1 MTRSELIFC
10 LRRVNQTF
18 KLLMPNAFID
28 EHERLWGF
36 FGFKEADSGVNYFMD
51 NNKFHKFPTPA
62 EMKSCILNNPLRP
75 QKERVALP
83 EPKLSDDQKLMKKYS
98 RQLRE
103 ETLKIFKKVKYRFV
117 DREVDLTLYKP
128 DGSILYHAPDDRY
141 PDKTVGVD
149 KHTFRVAEKMDSS
162 VKRWKAISNPIFRY
176 EWFKKHTDMP
186 DRLLNEIKISPEY
199 KEAVE
204 NLKKGIKL

>member
-1 MTRSELIFC
+1 MKESDRIRFSKML
-10 LRRVNQTF
+10 F
-18 KLLMPNAFID
+18 KLATTFPKEVNDPMIDSYWDALSVYNIDDIAETCQALVKSNRFYPVPSEFID
-28 EHERLWGF
+28 
-36 FGFKEADSGVNYFMD
+36 
-51 NNKFHKFPTPA
+51 
-62 EMKSCILNNPLRP
+62 ILSVKTWKRN
-75 QKERVALP
+75 QEYKALP
-83 EPKLSDDQKLMKKYS
+83 IPNMTDDQKLMKKYS

-117 DREVDLTLYKP
+117 DRDVDLTLYKP

-176 EWFKKHTDMP
+176 EWFKKHTDIP
-186 DRLLNEIKISPEY
+186 DRLLNEIKNSPEY

-204 NLKKGIKL
+204 NLKKRS